1 MAPRKYKMKA
11 RANAVADTRRRIAE
25 ATLELHAEQGVAATS
40 WEQIAQRAGVG
51 VGTVYRHFRDLDEL
65 LPACGELTFEKLA
78 LPGPE
83 IFDGARDRAERLAR
97 LTEALFALYA
107 RGAAELRNIR
117 EESELH
123 PVLRQARTDV
133 DRAILAL
140 VKAAVPDVP
149 ESVPLVRALTDL
161 GTWQSLQRS
170 GVSDPAGRIAGTLER
185 AVADLAGRS
194 EN

>member
-83 IFDGARDRAERLAR
+83 IFEGARDRAERLAR

-185 AVADLAGRS
+185 AVADLVGRS

>member
-185 AVADLAGRS
+185 AVADLVGRS

>member
-83 IFDGARDRAERLAR
+83 TFDGARDRAERLAR

-133 DRAILAL
+133 DRALLAL

-185 AVADLAGRS
+185 AVADLVGRS

>member
-1 MAPRKYKMKA
+1 MKA

-83 IFDGARDRAERLAR
+83 TFDGARDRAERLAR